1 MGDHFGEP
9 TGMIVTPQAEK
20 TSCFFETVVECRPC
34 QLCSMFI
41 SPRSCVL
48 LGENPHLRSGW
59 GFLFDKMQQDVPVGG
74 METKWQVHWR
84 ARLMAGNRLFR
95 KQKDGPRILCRGWRW
110 IVAPSSEKAAQVHT
124 DLFKSDVVE
133 MVLPSSKAL

>member
-1 MGDHFGEP
+1 
-9 TGMIVTPQAEK
+9 
-20 TSCFFETVVECRPC
+20 
-34 QLCSMFI
+34 MFT